1 MKTTNN
7 IAKEPTVAYGN
18 SVQQMKAQ
26 IVEAVNATNNA
37 KILEKLLLI
46 IKKQKVSKCG
56 MDEAIEDIPINVEK
70 NANGSVNVYCNDF
83 EIIAGPDAVGKF
95 VLNQGDTCAETFVLR
110 NEDHLFTKE
119 YKEFLKDYYL
129 D

>member
-7 IAKEPTVAYGN
+7 ISKEPTVAYGN

-56 MDEAIEDIPINVEK
+56 MDEAIDDIQKGRVYKAE
-70 NANGSVNVYCNDF
+70 SVDDMF
-83 EIIAGPDAVGKF
+83 KQILG
-95 VLNQGDTCAETFVLR
+95 
-110 NEDHLFTKE
+110 
-119 YKEFLKDYYL
+119 
-129 D
+129 